1 MIAALERLSKGAP
14 RILGRALDQ
23 HELEAFG
30 KYLSLLRKWQR
41 VHRLVGS
48 AEPEWVVDNLFLD
61 SLLFL
66 RVLPREAI
74 SVADLGSGAG
84 FPGIPIKIVKAELD
98 MALIEARERRVSFL
112 NAVIRETNL
121 SGMRVFSG
129 RAEDLSLTGLFEAVL
144 MRCAGSIDRVLQS
157 AKDLVVPG
165 GRVIVAGP
173 PAVHDIGPGEW
184 LEVEGVRPGSIRR
197 FAVYT
202 VR

>member
-1 MIAALERLSKGAP
+1 VIPALERLSKGAS

-23 HELEAFG
+23 RELEAFG

-121 SGMRVFSG
+121 SGTRVFSG

-157 AKDLVVPG
+157 AKNLVVPG

>member
-1 MIAALERLSKGAP
+1 VIAALERLSKGAS
-14 RILGRALDQ
+14 RILGRALDH
-23 HELEAFG
+23 HELEVFG
-30 KYLSLLRKWQR
+30 KYLSLLTKWQR

-48 AEPEWVVDNLFLD
+48 AEPGWVVDNLFLD

-66 RVLPREAI
+66 RVLPREVR

-84 FPGIPIKIVKAELD
+84 FPGIPIKIVRPELD
-98 MALIEARERRVSFL
+98 VALIEARERRVSFL

-121 SGMRVFSG
+121 SGVRVLGG
-129 RAEDLSLTGLFEAVL
+129 RVQDLGLTGLFEAVL
-144 MRCAGSIDRVLQS
+144 MRCTGSIDRVLQS

-173 PAVHDIGPGEW
+173 PVVHDIRPGEW
-184 LEVEGVRPGSIRR
+184 LEVEGVKPGSMRR